1 MIMLER
7 STPSQR
13 GEMSRLAIEVKS
25 GVFLADVN
33 SRVRDKL
40 WDRIIASWNLNAIM
54 IFSTNTEQ
62 SYGIRVNGDP
72 ERSVIDFD
80 GISLLS
86 KPVKKHK
93 NEQID
98 E

>member
-1 MIMLER
+1 MIMLEK

-25 GVFLADVN
+25 GVFLADIN
-33 SRVRDKL
+33 TRVRDKL
-40 WDRIIASWNLNAIM
+40 WERISQKWNLNAIM

-62 SYGIRVNGDP
+62 SFGIMVNGDP
-72 ERSVIDFD
+72 ERSVVDFD

-86 KPVKKHK
+86 KPVKKRINK
-93 NEQID
+93 QIG

>member
-1 MIMLER
+1 MLEK

-25 GVFLADVN
+25 GVFVADVN
-33 SRVRDKL
+33 SRVREKI
-40 WDRIIASWNLNAIM
+40 WQKIISKWKLNAIM

-62 SYGIRVNGDP
+62 SYGIKVNGDT
-72 ERSVIDFD
+72 ERTVIDFD
-80 GISLLS
+80 GINLLS
-86 KPVKKHK
+86 KPVKKK
-93 NEQID
+93 KFYIQI

>member
-1 MIMLER
+1 
-7 STPSQR
+7 
-13 GEMSRLAIEVKS
+13 MSRLAIEVKS
-25 GVFLADVN
+25 GVFLADIN

-40 WDRIIASWNLNAIM
+40 WERIVDTWNLNAIM
-54 IFSTNTEQ
+54 VYSTNTEQ

-72 ERSVIDFD
+72 ERSVVDFD

-93 NEQID
+93 EGPK
-98 E
+98 EE